1 VPIRE
6 DVLRASGLLVA
17 ALATATLVSPV
28 AATEDGTDE
37 APSSSVFM
45 ATVTGYAN
53 GADGGAV
60 GSTTATGTQTHW
72 GTVAADWALYP
83 PGTRL
88 QIEGFDDMVFV
99 VEDRGSAVRG
109 QVIDVWF
116 PDLGAARAFGTQKRL
131 VNVLP
136 P

>member
-28 AATEDGTDE
+28 AAEDGTDE
-37 APSSSVFM
+37 APSNSVFI
-45 ATVTGYAN
+45 AIVTGYAN

-60 GSTTATGTQTHW
+60 GATTATGTQTHW
-72 GTVAADWALYP
+72 GAVAADWALFP

-109 QVIDVWF
+109 LVIDVWF
-116 PDLGAARAFGTQKRL
+116 PDLKAARAFGTQKRL